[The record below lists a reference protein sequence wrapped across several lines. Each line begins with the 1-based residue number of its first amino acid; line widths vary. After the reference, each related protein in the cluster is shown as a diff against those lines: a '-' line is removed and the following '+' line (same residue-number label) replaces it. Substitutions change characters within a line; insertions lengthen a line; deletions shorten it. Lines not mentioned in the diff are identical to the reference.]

1 MLDSFLMPRLLPFAL
16 PRSLVFGVSAVAV
29 LLGVLATLQYRWLGQ
44 ISEADQARLRARAKS
59 RAEEFARDFD
69 REITRAFLRLQFD
82 AAAARARE
90 TSRFLEQHARW
101 RANTAHPGLVQEV
114 WLSDETGQSLWR
126 FDEAT
131 GRLEPQAPWPRA
143 LLSTQERIRESA
155 LAFAS
160 AARTSGT
167 ETGGPPSPFRPG
179 RGPVDFFD
187 DKDLVFVSPIPDFD
201 APTTL
206 RTGEGFVAF
215 SRRLAGHTILSL
227 DPTYIREQ
235 LFPAL
240 VRRHFGADDEG
251 EYSLA
256 VTTTAAPQEVVF
268 RTSPTGAVHGPGDA
282 SAGLLGLRLDEASED
297 DFSGFR
303 VFRSPSPPRPRP
315 EEPKRLTGRA
325 NDGGEP
331 GAGPGPTLAYGARG
345 RTENRGFGG
354 VRRGGGP
361 PRRESEGHWRLVATH
376 RAGSVDQV
384 VAAARR
390 RNLAVS
396 GVILAL
402 LGVSVVL
409 IVVSAQRARRL
420 AERQLEFVA
429 GVSHE
434 LRTPV
439 AVIGSAGENLADGI
453 VADREMVKQYGRV
466 VRDEARRLA
475 EMVEQVLD
483 FAGSY
488 AGRRAYR
495 FEDLDV
501 EELAHECLVA
511 LRPALAE
518 AGATVE
524 ARFDESLPAVKAD
537 RAALRR
543 ALLNLLQNAVKYGGP
558 APWIGLRVTG
568 PRGQGRPEVRI
579 EVEDHGLG
587 IAPGERERIFE
598 PFVRGEEAQAR
609 QIRGS
614 GLGLSLVKRI
624 VEAHS
629 GRISVTSVPGQGST
643 FAIALPAS
651 ATSKTGLVSLEEEA
665 RGTAHTAG

>member
-1 MLDSFLMPRLLPFAL
+1 MSRPLPFAL
-16 PRSLVFGVSAVAV
+16 PRSLLFGVSAVAV

-44 ISEADQARLRARAKS
+44 ISEADHARLRATARS
-59 RAEEFARDFD
+59 RAEELARDFD

-82 AAAARARE
+82 ADAGRTRDA
-90 TSRFLEQHARW
+90 SRFLQQHARW
-101 RANTAHPGLVQEV
+101 RANTAYPGLVQDV
-114 WLSDETGQSLWR
+114 FLSDETGESLWR

-131 GRLEPQAPWPRA
+131 GRLEPAGTWPEA
-143 LLSTQERIRESA
+143 LGSVRRRIRESA
-155 LAFAS
+155 EAFAT
-160 AARTSGT
+160 AARTPGGGTSGF
-167 ETGGPPSPFRPG
+167 PFSFRPG
-179 RGPVDFFD
+179 RGSADLFD

-206 RTGEGFVAF
+206 RAGEGFVAF
-215 SRRLAGHTILSL
+215 ARRLAGYTILAL
-227 DPTYIREQ
+227 DAGYIRAQ
-235 LFPAL
+235 VFPAL

-251 EYSLA
+251 EYTLA
-256 VTTTAAPQEVVF
+256 VTTTAPPPQVVF
-268 RTSPTGAVHGPGDA
+268 RTSPTGALPGTGDA
-282 SAGLLGLRLDEASED
+282 SALLLGLRMEEASED
-297 DFSGFR
+297 DFAAFR
-303 VFRSPSPPRPRP
+303 GLRSPPSPGGRP
-315 EEPKRLTGRA
+315 EEPRRLVRGA
-325 NDGGEP
+325 NE
-331 GAGPGPTLAYGARG
+331 GPGTAPTFEHGAHG
-345 RTENRGFGG
+345 RSENRGFGG
-354 VRRGGGP
+354 VRRGTGP

-384 VAAARR
+384 VAAARL

-396 GVILAL
+396 GLILAL

-409 IVVSAQRARRL
+409 VVVSAQRARRL

-453 VADREMVKQYGRV
+453 VADQEMVKQYGRV

-495 FEDLDV
+495 FEDVDLED
-501 EELAHECLVA
+501 LGQECLTA

-518 AGATVE
+518 AAATVDTHFE
-524 ARFDESLPAVKAD
+524 ETLPTVKAD

-543 ALLNLLQNAVKYGGP
+543 ALLNLLQNAVKYGGLTP
-558 APWIGLRVTG
+558 RIALRVTG
-568 PRGQGRPEVRI
+568 PRGPGRLEVRI
-579 EVEDHGLG
+579 EVEDHGFG

-629 GRISVTSVPGQGST
+629 GHVSVTSAPGQGST
-643 FAIALPAS
+643 FVIALPAS
-651 ATSKTGLVSLEEEA
+651 GGANTEFVSIEEEA
-665 RGTAHTAG
+665 HGTAHPAG

>member
-1 MLDSFLMPRLLPFAL
+1 MLTSRPSAL
-16 PRSLVFGVSAVAV
+16 PRSLVLGVSAVAV
-29 LLGVLATLQYRWLGQ
+29 LLGLLATLQYRWLGQ

-101 RANTAHPGLVQEV
+101 RANTAHPGLVQDV
-114 WLSDETGQSLWR
+114 WLSDETGQSLSR

-131 GRLEPQAPWPRA
+131 GRLEPQASWPRA
-143 LLSTQERIRESA
+143 LGPTQERIRESA
-155 LAFAS
+155 QAFAS

-167 ETGGPPSPFRPG
+167 GTGGPSPPFRPG

-187 DKDLVFVSPIPDFD
+187 DKDRVFVSPIPDFD

-215 SRRLAGHTILSL
+215 SRRLAGYTILSL

-240 VRRHFGADDEG
+240 VRLHFGADDEG

-256 VTTTAAPQEVVF
+256 VTTTAAPQQVVVF
-268 RTSPTGAVHGPGDA
+268 RTSPTGAVGGPGDA
-282 SAGLLGLRLDEASED
+282 SAGLLGLRLEEASED

-315 EEPKRLTGRA
+315 EEAKRLTGRA

-331 GAGPGPTLAYGARG
+331 GASPGPTLAYGAQG

-384 VAAARR
+384 VAAARL

-396 GVILAL
+396 GLILAL

-409 IVVSAQRARRL
+409 VVVSAQRARRL

-439 AVIGSAGENLADGI
+439 AVIASAGENLADGI

-495 FEDLDV
+495 IEVVDV
-501 EELAHECLVA
+501 AQVARESLAA
-511 LRPALAE
+511 LGPALAE
-518 AGATVE
+518 AGATVDAHFE
-524 ARFDESLPAVKAD
+524 EGLPAVRAD

-543 ALLNLLQNAVKYGGP
+543 AVLNLLQNAVKYGGEVP
-558 APWIGLRVTG
+558 RIALRVSG
-568 PRGQGRPEVRI
+568 PRGHGRAEVRI

-587 IAPGERERIFE
+587 IAPGERDRIFE

-629 GRISVTSVPGQGST
+629 GHVSVTSAPGQGST
-643 FAIALPAS
+643 FAIVLPAAGE
-651 ATSKTGLVSLEEEA
+651 ATAGLALAEEEA
-665 RGTAHTAG
+665 HGAAHTAG

>member
-1 MLDSFLMPRLLPFAL
+1 MAARAAANRVLDSTVMLRRLPFAL
-16 PRSLVFGVSAVAV
+16 PRSVVFGVTTVAV

-44 ISEADQARLRARAKS
+44 ISEADQTRLRATAKS

-69 REITRAFLRLQFD
+69 REITRAFLRLQFNAEGAKARD
-82 AAAARARE
+82 A
-90 TSRFLEQHARW
+90 SRFLQQHARW
-101 RANTAHPGLVQEV
+101 RANTAHSGLVQEV
-114 WLSDETGQSLWR
+114 WLCDEKGQGLWR

-131 GRLEPQAPWPRA
+131 GQLEPSPWPAA
-143 LLSTQERIRESA
+143 LDSTQKRIRESA
-155 LAFAS
+155 LAFTDG
-160 AARTSGT
+160 ARAQGP
-167 ETGGPPSPFRPG
+167 GGPPPSFRQG
-179 RGPVDFFD
+179 RGPLDFFD
-187 DKDLVFVSPIPDFD
+187 DKDLVLASPIPDFD
-201 APTTL
+201 APSAL
-206 RTGEGFVAF
+206 RSGEGFVAF
-215 SRRLAGHTILSL
+215 SRRLAGYTILTL
-227 DPTYIREQ
+227 DATYIREQ

-240 VRRHFGADDEG
+240 ARRHFGADDEG
-251 EYSLA
+251 EYTLV
-256 VTTTAAPQEVVF
+256 VTTMAAPQQIVF
-268 RTSPTGAVHGPGDA
+268 HTSPTSAASGPGDA
-282 SAGLLGLRLDEASED
+282 SAELLGLRLEEASED
-297 DFSGFR
+297 DFAALR
-303 VFRSPSPPRPRP
+303 VFRSSPAPQSRPDEPRRFT
-315 EEPKRLTGRA
+315 R
-325 NDGGEP
+325 
-331 GAGPGPTLAYGARG
+331 GASG
-345 RTENRGFGG
+345 ENRGFGG

-361 PRRESEGHWRLVATH
+361 PRRESEGRWRLVATH

-384 VAAARR
+384 VAAARL

-396 GVILAL
+396 GLILAL

-409 IVVSAQRARRL
+409 VVVSAQRARRL

-439 AVIGSAGENLADGI
+439 AVIASAGENLADGI
-453 VADREMVKQYGRV
+453 VAEREMVKQYGRV

-495 FEDLDV
+495 FEEVDV
-501 EELAHECLVA
+501 EELGHECLAA

-518 AGATVE
+518 AGGTADAHFE
-524 ARFDESLPAVKAD
+524 ESLPPVKAD

-543 ALLNLLQNAVKYGGP
+543 ALLNLLQNAIKYGGEGP
-558 APWIGLRVTG
+558 RIALRVFG
-568 PRGQGRPEVRI
+568 PRGRGRPEVRI

-598 PFVRGEEAQAR
+598 PFVRGEEAQAL

-629 GRISVTSVPGQGST
+629 GHISVTSAPGQGST
-643 FAIALPAS
+643 FVIDLPVS
-651 ATSKTGLVSLEEEA
+651 AETTTGLARTEEEA
-665 RGTAHTAG
+665 NGTAHTAG